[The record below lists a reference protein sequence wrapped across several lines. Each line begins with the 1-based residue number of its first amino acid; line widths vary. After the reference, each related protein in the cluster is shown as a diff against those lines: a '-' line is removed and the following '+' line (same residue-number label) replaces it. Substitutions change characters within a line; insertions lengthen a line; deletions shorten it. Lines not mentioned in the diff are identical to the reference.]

1 MQTLNKQRGI
11 SPTGWFLIICLIGM
25 FLIFVIK
32 SFPVYMSHYQ
42 VYQALEWATNQ
53 SDLVKAPVLE
63 IRKRIGRKFDTGY
76 VRHITRDDIMVK
88 RKPGGVRTIGVKYEV
103 RKPLFYNIDL
113 IYKFD
118 TELQLQR
125 DKTGDS
131 GA

>member
-1 MQTLNKQRGI
+1 MNRLSKQRGI

-42 VYQALEWATNQ
+42 VYQALEWAGNQ
-53 SDLVKAPVLE
+53 PELAKAPVHE

-76 VRHITRDDIMVK
+76 VRHISAKDIMV
-88 RKPGGVRTIGVKYEV
+88 RSKPGGIRTIGVKYEV

-113 IYKFD
+113 VYSFNS
-118 TELQLQR
+118 EVQLQR
-125 DKTGDS
+125 DKSGDS
-131 GA
+131 

>member
-1 MQTLNKQRGI
+1 MNRLSRQRGI
-11 SPTGWFLIICLIGM
+11 SPLGWFLIICLIGL

-42 VYQALEWATNQ
+42 VYQALEWAGNQ
-53 SDLVKAPVLE
+53 PELGKAPIRE

-76 VRHITRDDIMVK
+76 VRHINRDDIIVK

-113 IYKFD
+113 VYRFE
-118 TELQLQR
+118 TETQLTR
-125 DKTGDS
+125 DKSGDS
-131 GA
+131 